1 MDRQNS
7 YMLLRGGTSPDP
19 HVLPTPLVT
28 YLLPTIERSTPNE
41 GQPSTAHG
49 ASVSTRG

>member
-1 MDRQNS
+1 MDRQKGH
-7 YMLLRGGTSPDP
+7 MLVRGGSSPDP
-19 HVLPTPLVT
+19 HVLPTPGVT

-49 ASVSTRG
+49 ASVLTRG